1 MTCETDVAV
10 IGAGAAGLAAGLRLA
25 AAGAAFE
32 VIEAADHAGGR
43 AETDTATLGVPVD
56 LGCHWL
62 HDARANPFAEIARRL
77 GFALGSGGRDRTR
90 ALHLGTRFATPEEAG
105 AAWREVDA
113 AFEAVRAAGEAGRD
127 VPAAAVLPQGGRFAT
142 LARHWLAFMSASDPE
157 AISTRDYA
165 LYRDSPDN
173 WAVLGG
179 FGALVLANAAH
190 VPVTL
195 SCPVTRIDR
204 SGPRLALETARGTL
218 SCRAVVVAVPTAV
231 IARGRLGFFPA
242 LPHDLQEAFAALP
255 LGVVEKVV
263 LGFDRDV
270 FGLPE
275 RSFLDAFRE
284 DAPEQGAVSALI
296 RPGGADGAVVHV
308 VGGIAAR
315 LMEEGEAAMVQHALD
330 AMAAVFGT
338 ALKAHA
344 RVARASRWAKMEY
357 VGGAYSG
364 ALPGQAHLRARLAEP
379 LDGRIFFAGEALGG
393 PAFSTAHGAHL
404 SGLRAAEAALASIGA
419 GR

>member
-1 MTCETDVAV
+1 MTSETDVAV

-25 AAGAAFE
+25 AAGVAFE

-62 HDARANPFAEIARRL
+62 HDAHANPFTAIARTH
-77 GFALGSGGRDRTR
+77 GFALGRGGRDRTR
-90 ALHLGTRFATPEEAG
+90 LLHLGDRFATPDEAG
-105 AAWREVDA
+105 DAWREVDA
-113 AFEAVRAAGEAGRD
+113 AFDAVRAAGDQGRD
-127 VPAAAVLPQGGRFAT
+127 VAAEAVLPKGGRFET
-142 LARHWLAFMSASDPE
+142 LARHWLAFMSAADPA

-165 LYRDSPDN
+165 FYRDSPDN

-179 FGALVLANAAH
+179 FGTLVLANAAH

-204 SGPRLALETARGTL
+204 SGPRLVLETARGAL
-218 SCRAVVVAVPTAV
+218 SCRAAVVAVPTAV
-231 IARGRLGFFPA
+231 IASGRLGFFPA
-242 LPHDLQEAFAALP
+242 LPHDLEAAFAALP

-275 RSFLDAFRE
+275 RSFLDAFAE
-284 DAPEQGAVSALI
+284 TAPERGAVSAVI
-296 RPGGADGAVVHV
+296 RPGGAEGAVVHV
-308 VGGIAAR
+308 AGGIAGR
-315 LMEEGEAAMVQHALD
+315 LMEEGEDAMVQHALD
-330 AMAAVFGT
+330 ALAQVFGT
-338 ALKAHA
+338 ALKSRL
-344 RVARASRWAKMEY
+344 RVARASRWAAMPY

-364 ALPGQAHLRARLAEP
+364 ALPGKAHLRARLAQP
-379 LDGRIFFAGEALGG
+379 LDDRIFFAGEALGG
-393 PAFSTAHGAHL
+393 AAFSTAHGAHL
-404 SGLRAAEAALASIGA
+404 SGLKAADAALASLGA
-419 GR
+419 AP

>member
-1 MTCETDVAV
+1 MTSETDVAV

-25 AAGAAFE
+25 AADVAFE

-62 HDARANPFAEIARRL
+62 HDARANPFAAIARSL
-77 GFALGSGGRDRTR
+77 GFALGRGGRDRTR
-90 ALHLGTRFATPEEAG
+90 LLHLGERFATGDEAG
-105 AAWREVDA
+105 EAWREVDA
-113 AFEAVRAAGEAGRD
+113 AFDAVRTAGEEGRD
-127 VPAAAVLPQGGRFAT
+127 VAAEHVLPKGGRFET
-142 LARHWLAFMSASDPE
+142 LARHWLAFMSAADP
-157 AISTRDYA
+157 ADISTRDYA
-165 LYRDSPDN
+165 LYHDSPDN

-179 FGALVLANAAH
+179 FGALVLANAAR

-204 SGPRLALETARGTL
+204 SGARLALETARGRL
-218 SCRAVVVAVPTAV
+218 SCRAAVVAVPTAV
-231 IARGRLGFFPA
+231 VASGRLGFFPA

-284 DAPEQGAVSALI
+284 AEPEQGAISAVI
-296 RPGGADGAVVHV
+296 RPGGAEGAVVHV
-308 VGGIAAR
+308 AGGIAAK
-315 LMEEGEAAMVQHALD
+315 LMEEGEGAMVEHALD
-330 AMAAVFGT
+330 ALAQVFGT
-338 ALKAHA
+338 ALKSHV
-344 RVARASRWAKMEY
+344 RVTRASRWAGMPFI
-357 VGGAYSG
+357 GGAYSG
-364 ALPGQAHLRARLAEP
+364 ALPGKAHLRARLAAP
-379 LDGRIFFAGEALGG
+379 LDGRLFFAGEALGG

-404 SGLRAAEAALASIGA
+404 SGIKAADAALASLGA
-419 GR
+419 VA